1 MTTARLRALL
11 LPAVAAVV
19 VAAVALLVR
28 SPDPVVHESPA
39 AAATVRSGVVKV
51 AITNYAFVPD
61 KLTVKAGTRIT
72 FTNHDSTAHTAT
84 ADHGGFGTGTI
95 NPDHSG
101 TITVKRAGTYPY
113 HCLFHAF
120 MTGTITVVGS

>member
-28 SPDPVVHESPA
+28 SPDHVVHESHA

-51 AITNYAFVPD
+51 AITNYAFEPD

-84 ADHGGFGTGTI
+84 ADQGGFGTGTI
-95 NPDHSG
+95 APNHSR
-101 TITVKRAGTYPY
+101 TITVKRAGSYPY

-120 MTGTITVVGS
+120 MTGSITVVGS